1 MTANDRYAVLTRV
14 GRGAPM
20 GKYMRC
26 YWHPIAP
33 DIHLK
38 ADPVRIRLLGEDLVL
53 FRRGDGQLGLVQ
65 ERCPHRGASL
75 ACGMIEKD
83 GLRCAYHGWKF
94 DGAGQCVETPAE
106 PADSALKNK
115 ISIDSYPVEQ
125 LGGMIWAYLGPLPAP
140 LLPRYEYLVGDEF
153 DRDVGVSIM
162 PCNWLQI
169 AENNMDPYHVE
180 YLHFMYTNY
189 VHERLGKP
197 LVPVRHHARVDYE
210 VFEHGIIKKRLWE
223 GDSEESDEWKIGHPQ
238 IWPGTAVITYPG
250 GWIQAQI
257 RVPVD
262 DTNTIV
268 YWYNARPRKAGATP
282 AKHIRVWD
290 NPLRDTRGQFLTDNL
305 NGQDLMVM
313 YTQGAIAD
321 RGLENLGHSD
331 RGVVLYRR
339 MLLEQIE
346 RVERGED
353 PMGVVR
359 DPALNT
365 PFIQLPLERHVDYD
379 LTNVRASPDHD
390 WKPADE
396 QDAAE

>member
-14 GRGAPM
+14 GRGTPM

-26 YWHPIAP
+26 YWHPVTP
-33 DIHLK
+33 NVQLK
-38 ADPVRIRLLGEDLVL
+38 SDPMRVRLLGEDLVL
-53 FRRGDGQLGLVQ
+53 FRRGDGRLGLVQ

-94 DGAGQCVETPAE
+94 DGEGKCVETPAE
-106 PADSALKNK
+106 PAESTLKDR
-115 ISIDSYPVEQ
+115 IRIDSYPVEE
-125 LGGMIWAYLGPLPAP
+125 LGGLIWAYLGPLPAP
-140 LLPRYEYLVGDEF
+140 LLSRYEYLVGDEF
-153 DRDVGVSIM
+153 DRDVGVSVM

-197 LVPVRHHARVDYE
+197 LVPVRHHAKVDYE

-223 GDSEESDEWKIGHPQ
+223 GDSEDSDEWKIGHPQ
-238 IWPGTAVITYPG
+238 IWPGSAVITYPG

-257 RVPVD
+257 RIPVD

-282 AKHIRVWD
+282 APQIRVWD
-290 NPLRDTRGQFLTDNL
+290 NPLRDTRGQYLTDNL

-359 DPALNT
+359 DPTLNT

-379 LTNVRASPDHD
+379 LSNVRASPDHD